1 MSRNIV
7 LFGFMG
13 SGKSSVGRI
22 LSRKFGMELLE
33 MDDEIERREASSI
46 NDIFKNRGEA
56 FFREC
61 ERRLVEELAE
71 RDDLVI
77 STGGG
82 VVLDERNIR
91 DLGRNGVLICLD
103 ASPETIHQRTDREDY
118 RPLLH
123 TTDPLE
129 KIRELL
135 ASRQPFYDLVPH
147 HVRTDG
153 LSVGEVAEEVL
164 TILGRCGW
172 HRDGPTG

>member
-1 MSRNIV
+1 VAKNIV

-22 LSRKFGMELLE
+22 VARTFGMELLE

-46 NDIFKNRGEA
+46 NDIFGSRGEA
-56 FFREC
+56 YFREC
-61 ERRLVEELAE
+61 ERRLVEELAGRE
-71 RDDLVI
+71 GLVI

-103 ASPETIHQRTDREDY
+103 ASPRTVLERTRGEEY
-118 RPLLH
+118 RPLLNTPH
-123 TTDPLE
+123 PLE

-135 ASRQPFYDLVPH
+135 GRRQRFYDLVPN
-147 HVRTDG
+147 HVKTDG
-153 LSVGEVAEEVL
+153 RTVGDVAGEVLA
-164 TILGRCGW
+164 ILGRCGW
-172 HRDGPTG
+172 HRDGQDG